1 MTKPKAHPLAAAH
14 KPVKKADPI
23 TGFKSSIMIASI
35 VGTMAGW
42 LLLLQQE
49 TEPLSVNTVNTAIAE
64 SNEMAAEPPTG
75 VNINQL
81 RQVNAVQAAPVAAIA
96 VVARTRSSR

>member
-49 TEPLSVNTVNTAIAE
+49 TEPLSVNTAIAE